1 MVSLDVFRGATI
13 AAMILVNDPGSW
25 GHIYPP
31 LEHAEWNGWTP
42 TDLIFPFFL
51 FIVGV
56 SMTLSFASR
65 IARGVT
71 RASLMIHV
79 IRRCALIFALGL
91 FLNGFPEFDLSS
103 IRIMGV
109 LQRIAICYLAAG
121 LLYLMTFQ
129 REPAAGGP
137 VRARANLRLT
147 AAVAVA
153 LLLGYWAVMTFVPVP
168 GYGPGHLGKE
178 DNLGAYV
185 DRTLMGGHLWSES
198 VTWDPEGFLSTF
210 PAIASLLIGILAGEW
225 LRSNR
230 RAGRKALGLAVAG
243 LLLLFVGRLLHPL
256 FPINKNLWTSTFVLF
271 TSGFAMLAL
280 ATCYWIV
287 DVRAWRGW
295 MAPFLVFGMN
305 AILAYALAAL
315 VSEVSTDFEFLQF
328 HGHDTT
334 LHGWLYDRFFVPHL
348 SPVNASLAFAIFF
361 VCVIYLLLW
370 PFYNRRIFL
379 RI

>member
-71 RASLMIHV
+71 RSALAIHV
-79 IRRCALIFALGL
+79 VRRSALIFAIGL
-91 FLNGFPEFDLSS
+91 FLNGFPEFDFSS

-109 LQRIAICYLAAG
+109 LQRIALCYLVAG
-121 LLYLMTFQ
+121 LLYLATFE
-129 REPAAGGP
+129 RKPSIEGPAS
-137 VRARANLRLT
+137 VRANFRVT

-153 LLLGYWAVMTFVPVP
+153 LLIGYWALMTFVPVP
-168 GYGPGHLGKE
+168 GYSAGHLGKD

-225 LRSNR
+225 LRSDR
-230 RAGRKALGLAVAG
+230 RAGRKALSLAAAGLA
-243 LLLLFVGRLLHPL
+243 LLIAGRLLHPY
-256 FPINKNLWTSTFVLF
+256 FPINKNLWTSSFVLF
-271 TSGFAMLAL
+271 TGGFAMLAL
-280 ATCYWIV
+280 ACCYWVV
-287 DVRAWRGW
+287 DARAWRAW
-295 MAPFLVFGMN
+295 TAPFLVFGMN
-305 AILAYALAAL
+305 AILAYAIAAL
-315 VSEVSTDFEFLQF
+315 VSEVSTDFEFLNF
-328 HGHDTT
+328 HGRETT
-334 LHGWLYDRFFVPHL
+334 LHGWIYDKFFVPHA
-348 SPVNASLAFAIFF
+348 SPVNASLAFAVFF
-361 VCVIYLLLW
+361 VFVIFALLW
-370 PFYNRRIFL
+370 PFYRGKLFL
-379 RI
+379 RV